1 RCAVYLCNQKEVA
14 ALSRNKLRVNDVRA
28 DFPIEKVS
36 LSRGLTMNKFE
47 KDFLIY
53 PEYADTDDVRTI
65 QGFTEVL
72 RKSLELTTDREELE
86 KHGSLPDGVRG
97 ALNDCTVFS
106 ALVPSTYGGLGLG
119 YKDQMKIFENLSLD
133 WNIHA
138 NVAVVSSVVNALL
151 LFGSDEIKDK
161 YFPLIVSG
169 KCRPIIAVIDD
180 KGIDSCSEIFGTGRT
195 NALLRIKNTRCV
207 GVNNANIAIM
217 LATSTHHEYC
227 SCYIIDR
234 TELKESDTWEFT
246 RDETFGLK
254 AFDVGLLNVAASI
267 SERQLVGKLGQGPEV
282 MDELVSCACLP
293 LAAATIG
300 YSKRLLRDLAAIC
313 NKTPSRKENA
323 MVSDE
328 TSSQYITTEFALKVY
343 ALESASYYLAGLL
356 DERMPVVVD
365 IENALVHKL
374 TQDVLLSSIST
385 TMELAKVQASN
396 PSIRFEKDIRD
407 VVTLLSLVREMG
419 DLLVPGQA
427 NRSTIVAT
435 KFSYLLRVTS
445 SLKRLFRKEKLEDE
459 FRNPRLTHYIA
470 EHAHP
475 SLQMACQDLEF
486 SISRVN
492 LIISKLLDERG
503 KNIKHDYATHNR
515 LVTVLQNHLAMVSV
529 ISRSS
534 RSYCIGLRNSD
545 LELAWATFICSRL
558 SRENWFL
565 LEALNDHFA
574 LLRLNPS
581 LLNVGRAIFDMGGY
595 QIESPIEKNW

>member
-1 RCAVYLCNQKEVA
+1 MRVLTMNTLRSRAFSRCAVYLCNQKEVA

-47 KDFLIY
+47 KPPFQDFLIY

-106 ALVPSTYGGLGLG
+106 ALIFFFLNFLMINLICVPFDGVNF
-119 YKDQMKIFENLSLD
+119 QNLSLD

-217 LATSTHHEYC
+217 LATSTHHESYHACFQKIRYC

-407 VVTLLSLVREMG
+407 VVTLLSLV
-419 DLLVPGQA
+419 
-427 NRSTIVAT
+427 
-435 KFSYLLRVTS
+435 
-445 SLKRLFRKEKLEDE
+445 SLWF
-459 FRNPRLTHYIA
+459 NP
-470 EHAHP
+470 
-475 SLQMACQDLEF
+475 
-486 SISRVN
+486 
-492 LIISKLLDERG
+492 
-503 KNIKHDYATHNR
+503 
-515 LVTVLQNHLAMVSV
+515 
-529 ISRSS
+529 
-534 RSYCIGLRNSD
+534 
-545 LELAWATFICSRL
+545 
-558 SRENWFL
+558 
-565 LEALNDHFA
+565 
-574 LLRLNPS
+574 
-581 LLNVGRAIFDMGGY
+581 
-595 QIESPIEKNW
+595 